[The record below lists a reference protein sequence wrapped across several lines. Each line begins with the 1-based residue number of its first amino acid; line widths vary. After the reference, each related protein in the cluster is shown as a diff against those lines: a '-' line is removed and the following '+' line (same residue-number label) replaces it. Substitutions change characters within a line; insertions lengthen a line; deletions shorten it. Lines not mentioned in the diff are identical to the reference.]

1 VRACGQEKVTR
12 TARGDEVLRVPRS
25 PIALEQNEPGGRR
38 AGASHHDEVPRREAE
53 WPEQVLSLLHDGR
66 ESLGPRVRCAREH
79 PATSGALERDERV
92 ELLGEDVG
100 PCPPHEEGR
109 DENDGGT
116 DAPTA
121 VQ

>member
-1 VRACGQEKVTR
+1 
-12 TARGDEVLRVPRS
+12 VPRS

-38 AGASHHDEVPRREAE
+38 AGASHHDEVPRREAK
-53 WPEQVLSLLHDGR
+53 WPEQVLSLLPDGG

-100 PCPPHEEGR
+100 PCPPHEDGR